1 LKSSSGPETSS
12 TTWIV
17 SNNGTSGTKGYA
29 APEPKA
35 AVERARVLI
44 EQAETLGEQLEDP
57 LLLFSVLYGIWA
69 ANFVKFNGN
78 VLRDVAAQFLALAEK
93 QGASVPRRIGHRLM
107 GTSLLSVGD
116 FVQAR
121 AHFDRAIALYD
132 PIPHRPLVTRFGQD
146 SQVAAFFSAYS
157 SCFRKTPIGIQ
168 WYRCATSNPR

>member
-57 LLLFSVLYGIWA
+57 LLLFSV
-69 ANFVKFNGN
+69 
-78 VLRDVAAQFLALAEK
+78 
-93 QGASVPRRIGHRLM
+93 S
-107 GTSLLSVGD
+107 
-116 FVQAR
+116 
-121 AHFDRAIALYD
+121 
-132 PIPHRPLVTRFGQD
+132 
-146 SQVAAFFSAYS
+146 
-157 SCFRKTPIGIQ
+157 
-168 WYRCATSNPR
+168 